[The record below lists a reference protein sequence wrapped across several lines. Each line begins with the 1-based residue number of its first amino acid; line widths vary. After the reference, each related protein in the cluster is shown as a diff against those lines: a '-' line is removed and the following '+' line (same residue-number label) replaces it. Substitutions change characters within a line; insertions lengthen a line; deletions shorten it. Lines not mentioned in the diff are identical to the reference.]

1 MKLTY
6 RGLDYDY
13 DPPTIDMMES
23 EAGGLYRG
31 CQWQVRYPRH
41 IPVAQPSHKLKYRAV
56 AYCSDAT
63 TEAQGLDSTSA
74 TIPAQVK
81 KIQKTGVFSN
91 PKQQKALR
99 QEVARIHQANIC
111 RSLERRMNVAEA
123 KGDLKLIN
131 LLRQE
136 SKDLAGALF

>member
-31 CQWQVRYPRH
+31 CRWQVCYPRH
-41 IPVAQPSHKLKYRAV
+41 IPVTQPSHELKYRGV
-56 AYCSDAT
+56 AYCSFDT
-63 TEAQGLDSTSA
+63 NEAQGLDSTSA
-74 TIPAQVK
+74 TIPAEVK
-81 KIQKTGVFSN
+81 TIKKTGVFSN
-91 PKQQKALR
+91 PKQQKAMR
-99 QEVARIHQANIC
+99 QEFARIHQANIC
-111 RSLERRMNVAEA
+111 RSLERRMNVAQA
-123 KGDLKLIN
+123 KGDRKLIN
-131 LLRQE
+131 LLQQE